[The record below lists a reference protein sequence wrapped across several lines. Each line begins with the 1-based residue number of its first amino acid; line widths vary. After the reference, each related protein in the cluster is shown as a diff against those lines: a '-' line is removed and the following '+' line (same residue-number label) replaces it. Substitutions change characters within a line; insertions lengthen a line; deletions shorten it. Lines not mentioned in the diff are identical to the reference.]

1 MAQISGGAISCETFT
16 TLGRRWRPSDAD
28 KFMDDILETLE
39 RQIALGP
46 QKVPVDPAEA
56 VDAARS
62 SPLGRLMVA
71 LTTDQAVRAEWARAT
86 EFEQLDSLGRIG
98 WIQAD
103 LEAVDETIDQQLESA
118 NRDRMIGLLAR
129 SGVGWRHDALL
140 EALEDEGR
148 VRREAAQVVARS
160 TPDELRSLLVDCEV
174 VDDVIA
180 LMRAGA
186 VERADEL
193 WDQFLIWRGRVAD
206 LEEVDDETRESY
218 LAQLDGIGACLEPT
232 LYARGLLMGD
242 YGLEWL
248 GHRESVADFLQTYGP
263 TDWLEVLG
271 MLEEVDSP
279 SAERLTST
287 LAVAAAAGLESE
299 SPDEDEAEQLLEL
312 LGAQPGD
319 DQKNSEWETLATD
332 LGFGFQIA
340 MGEEDFA
347 LLLAQAAAHERLVT
361 HGIHSPGIPGLP
373 LSATTDEDVDLDQ
386 VTAVLEGMVAGDW
399 NDEQEVRAVRTLCD
413 ARVWHRRDE
422 TNEEIARTV
431 GSMFEQTA
439 RETLETPRAQLM
451 AALDEARLEWER
463 SEFDESPTL
472 QGAFVLG
479 ASDDEPGSETLVD
492 MLAERAADG
501 ETPLAMD
508 CLRYL
513 GRMPSDGALKR
524 LAEAW
529 TGEVPAVRAPFA
541 RAVLE
546 EAVAVRVERRD

>member
-1 MAQISGGAISCETFT
+1 MPT
-16 TLGRRWRPSDAD
+16 TI
-28 KFMDDILETLE
+28 MDDILETLE

-46 QKVPVDPAEA
+46 QKVPVSPDEA
-56 VDAARS
+56 IDAARS

-71 LTTDQAVRAEWARAT
+71 LTTDRAVHVEWARAT
-86 EFEQLDSLGRIG
+86 DFEELDTLGRLG

-103 LEAVDETIDQQLESA
+103 LATVDETIDQELESEG
-118 NRDRMIGLLAR
+118 RDRMIGLLAR

-140 EALEDEGR
+140 EALDEEGP

-160 TPDELRSLLVDCEV
+160 TPGELRRVLVDREV

-193 WDQFLIWRGRVAD
+193 WDQFLIWRGRITD
-206 LEEVDDETRESY
+206 LEGVDDETRESY
-218 LAQLDGIGACLEPT
+218 LAQLDGVGACLEPT

-248 GHRESVADFLQTYGP
+248 GHCESVADFLQTYGP

-271 MLEEVDSP
+271 MLEAVDHP

-287 LAVAAAAGLESE
+287 LAVAAAAGLESDP
-299 SPDEDEAEQLLEL
+299 PDEDEAEQLLEL
-312 LGAQPGD
+312 LGAQLGGD
-319 DQKNSEWETLATD
+319 QQNSEWETLATD

-347 LLLAQAAAHERLVT
+347 LLLAQVAAHERLVT

-373 LSATTDEDVDLDQ
+373 LSATTDEDVDIDQ
-386 VTAVLEGMVAGDW
+386 VTEVLEGMIAGDW
-399 NDEQEVRAVRTLCD
+399 NDEQDVRAVRTLCD
-413 ARVWHRRDE
+413 ARVWYRRDE

-431 GSMFEQTA
+431 GSMFEQTS
-439 RETLETPRAQLM
+439 REAVETARAQLM
-451 AALDEARLEWER
+451 ASLDEARLEWER
-463 SEFDESPTL
+463 SEFGESSTL
-472 QGAFVLG
+472 QGALVLG
-479 ASDDEPGSETLVD
+479 ASDDEPGNATLVD
-492 MLAERAADG
+492 LLGEEAADR

-513 GRMPSDGALKR
+513 GRMPSDGVLEQ
-524 LAEAW
+524 LAAAW
-529 TGEVPAVRAPFA
+529 TGEVPTVRAPFA

-546 EAVAVRVERRD
+546 EAVAVRVEQREEE